1 MKMLKNS
8 KSINFIYKNKNQK
21 NSGEDK
27 FPLKYQ
33 NYLPKQYQKKEI
45 KCKKSD
51 STIKFKNSEIIN
63 NKQLLLAKRYT
74 MRNKYHKVDKI
85 NENKEKSNTKRLSKG
100 NSSYKNLKNPINGKE
115 NSDNFNCFSGRKSSL
130 PKQISFVS
138 KVYIDNL
145 PRTIDNDNND
155 SKFNKDKK
163 NKEKKYGKN
172 LRQSNFQ
179 NIKQNKVVNKKSNII
194 NPIYDYQINQLK
206 QIIMKQNIDNCIEK
220 ILSNKLKNKNA
231 NNKNKL
237 NNTFKNTNN
246 NDSNIYLTSFSPPQK
261 NNIIYKMSSN
271 SKTSIFSNTNPS
283 INYNSETN
291 TTNTHANNFKSL
303 NNNNI
308 YIEDKKHLLTN
319 KSPNKKTS
327 EKSCPSFN
335 IYSNSTKNI
344 IDSYIIE
351 GNFSKNCSSSNLIL
365 RKTAGPCL
373 NSIKGALRPFCS
385 LITIPINNKIKK
397 DKNKDNFNS
406 SNENVNYIFDKD
418 KYFNEFK
425 NRMNLNIN
433 NLFFKTKRKKWKN
446 MIQNKSKIHE
456 KQDIIDRKE
465 NFLSEESNNNEFFYN
480 NNERRNSALLTEKI
494 NKNDKIVK
502 IKKLKTINLNNN
514 SNNKNYNINKE
525 DFILND
531 IFLKKR
537 RARKR
542 LSDTDTD
549 TESNHINLTNFVY
562 AKNKNNKNYNIIN
575 NKSSFISF
583 NRRTV
588 NENINFNYNSNF
600 SNCNSNNN
608 KGRNAYNILHN
619 NFFEPQTTIVNKKNK
634 NSNRIINSNSN
645 RNNYTQSKNKDNK
658 SLTIQNIKEK
668 SEGKNVIKSSRNKN
682 IVNEIFGRVNK
693 ETYYL
698 RIINELNKYKKE
710 KIARK
715 KELDSC
721 FLNNSNNNKVNNI
734 TNNNNNSDMNK
745 KKKENKQKIIV
756 EIDENKIKENISQN
770 TLSMY
775 TIYILSKYYPHCS
788 KMGLSK
794 ITLFDKNGNVIPI
807 ICSNTNSNSNKWKNV
822 ELANLFNSVMTNN
835 SLSNENKN
843 KDFPFIME
851 YKKNI
856 YINFYIKNV
865 KTNNID
871 YIQINNYSDLKNEIS
886 PVKNIHI
893 FKGNKMIYKGMLSE
907 KNNINKIYLNVIN
920 DKICSNIINASKNIN
935 KDENKVKQRP
945 LSSTKPRG
953 IHNIQ
958 ITKVSTNRKN
968 EAEECYT
975 KKNIFNKSNYK
986 GYLYNEKVNNKSHG
1000 QSDKKNR
1007 INDLRNSKLL
1017 SGNLKQQLNI
1027 SNTYTINNIT
1037 NNLQK
1042 TFYEIGER
1050 YSNQYNDENSE
1061 SNNNKNIEEKLFYN
1075 PNNIN
1080 YNSHESNVYKKY
1092 SYNVINEY
1100 DNNNTKKEK
1109 EEKRFFK
1116 SNSEKK
1122 FKKSI
1127 IKTHKS
1133 LLFQKINEENND
1145 IKFNDFNNYTYFNS
1159 NRTPSNYN
1167 YTLYKNNLKS
1177 NINNNIMNYH
1187 KKYIEFNKICF
1198 ILTSN
1203 YGHSKYIGLTGIEF
1217 YNLKGDLIN
1226 IEKAVSIGA
1235 LPKDLKTIYEDND
1248 ENRIFENVFNNINN
1262 TNDIENMWVTKFRKI
1277 PPLTFIEICFE
1288 DRIKISRIKIFNY
1301 NEKNKLEI
1309 GVKTID
1315 LYLDDKFYKT
1325 ILIRQGTGEIA
1336 FDHITL
1342 NNDNNCSNEEIE
1354 INKNYDFGQNITFP
1368 IIDEFIYNNSYL
1380 DENQSSKK
1388 YEYNNINYHIKN
1400 NLDDEIKYASYLY
1413 EQSYETPYLPCGY
1426 YVQFHFCSNYYKGM
1440 SLKEDLD
1447 SFKYKN
1453 MGLNNIEIF
1462 DTKGINVLSSNNFP
1476 DYKYKILSNYEIFNK
1491 EDGKIILNGTE
1502 NDNNNSIFYVF
1513 EKNIEISYI
1522 KFYPLT
1528 STQNN
1533 EEIKSLNSVK
1543 EIKIYCEKNIIFEGD
1558 LYLDKP
1564 TIVLFTCDSN
1574 IQKNINVNYL
1584 TKCNKNRECKEI
1596 LKEEYF
1602 SLLLN

>member
-1 MKMLKNS
+1 MLKNS
-8 KSINFIYKNKNQK
+8 KSINFIYKNKNSK

-27 FPLKYQ
+27 FPLKFQ
-33 NYLPKQYQKKEI
+33 NYHQKLYQKKEI

-74 MRNKYHKVDKI
+74 MRNKYHKIDKN
-85 NENKEKSNTKRLSKG
+85 NENKEKSNTKRLKKG
-100 NSSYKNLKNPINGKE
+100 NNSYKNLKNQINGKE
-115 NSDNFNCFSGRKSSL
+115 NNDNFNCFSGRKSSL

-138 KVYIDNL
+138 KIYNDNL

-155 SKFNKDKK
+155 IKDKK
-163 NKEKKYGKN
+163 STEKKYGKN

-179 NIKQNKVVNKKSNII
+179 NIKQNKIINKKSNIG
-194 NPIYDYQINQLK
+194 NPIYDYQMNQLK
-206 QIIMKQNIDNCIEK
+206 QIIIKQNIDNCIEK

-237 NNTFKNTNN
+237 NNTSKHTNN

-261 NNIIYKMSSN
+261 NNILYKLSSN

-283 INYNSETN
+283 INFNSETN

-303 NNNNI
+303 NNNNNNKNI
-308 YIEDKKHLLTN
+308 YIEDKKYLLTN

-335 IYSNSTKNI
+335 INSNSTKNI

-385 LITIPINNKIKK
+385 LISIPINNKIKK
-397 DKNKDNFNS
+397 DKTNKNIENYS
-406 SNENVNYIFDKD
+406 TSNENANYFFDKD

-433 NLFFKTKRKKWKN
+433 NLFFKTKRKKWQN
-446 MIQNKSKIHE
+446 MIENKSKIHE
-456 KQDIIDRKE
+456 KQDIIDKKE
-465 NFLSEESNNNEFFYN
+465 NFLSEESNNYEYFYS
-480 NNERRNSALLTEKI
+480 NNERRNSALLTEKV
-494 NKNDKIVK
+494 NKNDKNDKIVK
-502 IKKLKTINLNNN
+502 IKKIKAINLNNN

-562 AKNKNNKNYNIIN
+562 AKNKNNKNNNNIN

-588 NENINFNYNSNF
+588 NENNNYNSNF

-634 NSNRIINSNSN
+634 NGNRIINSNSN
-645 RNNYTQSKNKDNK
+645 RNNYTQNKAKDNK

-682 IVNEIFGRVNK
+682 IVNEIFGRDNK

-698 RIINELNKYKKE
+698 KIINELNKYKKE
-710 KIARK
+710 KKAKK
-715 KELDSC
+715 KELDIC
-721 FLNNSNNNKVNNI
+721 LLNNSNNNNKVNNA
-734 TNNNNNSDMNK
+734 TNNNNLDINK
-745 KKKENKQKIIV
+745 KKKENMQKIKA

-788 KMGLSK
+788 KIGLSK

-807 ICSNTNSNSNKWKNV
+807 ICSNTNSNSNNWSNI
-822 ELANLFNSVMTNN
+822 ELANLFNSIMTNN
-835 SLSNENKN
+835 SPSNGNKN

-871 YIQINNYSDLKNEIS
+871 YIQINNYSDLKNDIS

-893 FKGNKMIYKGMLSE
+893 FKGNKMIYKGMLNE
-907 KNNINKIYLNVIN
+907 KNNINKIHLNIIS
-920 DKICSNIINASKNIN
+920 DKIFSNIIKTNKSIN
-935 KDENKVKQRP
+935 KDENKIKQRP

-958 ITKVSTNRKN
+958 ITKISNNRKN
-968 EAEECYT
+968 EVEECYT
-975 KKNIFNKSNYK
+975 KKNIFNKSNNK
-986 GYLYNEKVNNKSHG
+986 GYLHNEKVNNKSHG
-1000 QSDKKNR
+1000 HSDKKNR

-1042 TFYEIGER
+1042 TFYEMGER
-1050 YSNQYNDENSE
+1050 YSNQYNDEMG
-1061 SNNNKNIEEKLFYN
+1061 EKIFYN
-1075 PNNIN
+1075 RNNIN
-1080 YNSHESNVYKKY
+1080 YNSHESNIYKKY

-1145 IKFNDFNNYTYFNS
+1145 IKFNDFNNHTYFNS
-1159 NRTPSNYN
+1159 NRTPSNNN

-1177 NINNNIMNYH
+1177 NLNNNITNYH

-1235 LPKDLKTIYEDND
+1235 LPKDLKTMYEDNE
-1248 ENRIFENVFNNINN
+1248 ENRIFENVFNNTNN
-1262 TNDIENMWVTKFRKI
+1262 TNDIENMWVTKFRKT

-1288 DRIKISRIKIFNY
+1288 DRIKLSRIKIFNY

-1315 LYLDDKFYKT
+1315 LYLDDKFYRT

-1336 FDHITL
+1336 FDHIT
-1342 NNDNNCSNEEIE
+1342 
-1354 INKNYDFGQNITFP
+1354 
-1368 IIDEFIYNNSYL
+1368 
-1380 DENQSSKK
+1380 
-1388 YEYNNINYHIKN
+1388 
-1400 NLDDEIKYASYLY
+1400 
-1413 EQSYETPYLPCGY
+1413 
-1426 YVQFHFCSNYYKGM
+1426 
-1440 SLKEDLD
+1440 
-1447 SFKYKN
+1447 
-1453 MGLNNIEIF
+1453 
-1462 DTKGINVLSSNNFP
+1462 
-1476 DYKYKILSNYEIFNK
+1476 
-1491 EDGKIILNGTE
+1491 
-1502 NDNNNSIFYVF
+1502 
-1513 EKNIEISYI
+1513 
-1522 KFYPLT
+1522 
-1528 STQNN
+1528 
-1533 EEIKSLNSVK
+1533 
-1543 EIKIYCEKNIIFEGD
+1543 
-1558 LYLDKP
+1558 
-1564 TIVLFTCDSN
+1564 
-1574 IQKNINVNYL
+1574 
-1584 TKCNKNRECKEI
+1584 
-1596 LKEEYF
+1596 
-1602 SLLLN
+1602 

>member
-1 MKMLKNS
+1 MLKNS

-21 NSGEDK
+21 NFGEDK

-33 NYLPKQYQKKEI
+33 NYHPKQYQKKEL
-45 KCKKSD
+45 KNKKSD

-74 MRNKYHKVDKI
+74 LRNKYHKIDKI
-85 NENKEKSNTKRLSKG
+85 NENKEKSNTNRLKKG
-100 NSSYKNLKNPINGKE
+100 NSSYKNLKNPIINGKE
-115 NSDNFNCFSGRKSSL
+115 NSDNFNYFSGRKNSL

-138 KVYIDNL
+138 KVYNDNL

-155 SKFNKDKK
+155 NKDRKSI
-163 NKEKKYGKN
+163 EKKYGKN
-172 LRQSNFQ
+172 LRQDNFQ
-179 NIKQNKVVNKKSNII
+179 NIKQNKIANKKNNIA

-206 QIIMKQNIDNCIEK
+206 QIIIKQSIDNCIEK

-237 NNTFKNTNN
+237 NNTSKNNNN

-261 NNIIYKMSSN
+261 NNVLYKMSSN

-283 INYNSETN
+283 INFNSETN
-291 TTNTHANNFKSL
+291 STNTHANNFKSL

-308 YIEDKKHLLTN
+308 YIEDKKYLLTN

-335 IYSNSTKNI
+335 VNNNSTKNI
-344 IDSYIIE
+344 IDSYVIE

-385 LITIPINNKIKK
+385 LISIPINNKIKK
-397 DKNKDNFNS
+397 DKTNKNIENYS
-406 SNENVNYIFDKD
+406 TSNENVNYFFDKD

-446 MIQNKSKIHE
+446 MIENKSKIHE
-456 KQDIIDRKE
+456 KQDVIDRKE
-465 NFLSEESNNNEFFYN
+465 NYLSEESNNYEYFYGS
-480 NNERRNSALLTEKI
+480 NERRNSALLTEKV
-494 NKNDKIVK
+494 NKNDKNEKIVK
-502 IKKLKTINLNNN
+502 IKKIKAINLNNN

-549 TESNHINLTNFVY
+549 TESNHINLTNFAY
-562 AKNKNNKNYNIIN
+562 AKNKNNKNNIN
-575 NKSSFISF
+575 NKSSLISF

-588 NENINFNYNSNF
+588 NENNNYNSNF

-645 RNNYTQSKNKDNK
+645 RNNYTQNKAKDNK

-668 SEGKNVIKSSRNKN
+668 SEGKNAIKSSRNKN
-682 IVNEIFGRVNK
+682 IVNEIFGRDNK

-710 KIARK
+710 KKTKK
-715 KELDSC
+715 KELDIC
-721 FLNNSNNNKVNNI
+721 LLNNSNNNKVNSVNN
-734 TNNNNNSDMNK
+734 TNLDMIK
-745 KKKENKQKIIV
+745 KKKENKQKIKE

-770 TLSMY
+770 TLTMY
-775 TIYILSKYYPHCS
+775 TIYILSKYYPHCN
-788 KMGLSK
+788 KIGLSK

-807 ICSNTNSNSNKWKNV
+807 ICSNTNSNSNNSKNI
-822 ELANLFNSVMTNN
+822 ELTNLFNNLMANN
-835 SLSNENKN
+835 SPSNRNKN

-871 YIQINNYSDLKNEIS
+871 YIQINNYSDLTNDIS

-893 FKGNKMIYKGMLSE
+893 FKGNKMIYKGMLND
-907 KNNINKIYLNVIN
+907 KNNINKIHLNVIN
-920 DKICSNIINASKNIN
+920 EKLYSNIINTSKNTN
-935 KDENKVKQRP
+935 KDEKNIKQRP

-958 ITKVSTNRKN
+958 ITKISNNRKN

-975 KKNIFNKSNYK
+975 KKNIFNKSNNK
-986 GYLYNEKVNNKSHG
+986 GHLYNEKVNNKSHG
-1000 QSDKKNR
+1000 HSDKKSR

-1042 TFYEIGER
+1042 TFYDVGER
-1050 YSNQYNDENSE
+1050 YSNQYNDEMSD
-1061 SNNNKNIEEKLFYN
+1061 SNNNKNVGEKLFYN
-1075 PNNIN
+1075 QNNIN
-1080 YNSHESNVYKKY
+1080 YNSHESNAYKKY

-1100 DNNNTKKEK
+1100 DNNNITQKGK

-1133 LLFQKINEENND
+1133 LLFQKIKEENND

-1159 NRTPSNYN
+1159 NRTPSNN
-1167 YTLYKNNLKS
+1167 NCTLYKNNLKS
-1177 NINNNIMNYH
+1177 NLNNNIVNYH

-1248 ENRIFENVFNNINN
+1248 ENRIFENVFNNTNN
-1262 TNDIENMWVTKFRKI
+1262 TNDIENMWVTKFRKT

-1325 ILIRQGTGEIA
+1325 IFIRQGTGEIA

-1354 INKNYDFGQNITFP
+1354 IYENYDFGQNITFP
-1368 IIDEFIYNNSYL
+1368 IIDEFIYKNSFL
-1380 DENQSSKK
+1380 DENQSSTR

-1400 NLDDEIKYASYLY
+1400 YMDDDEIKFASYLY

-1426 YVQFHFCSNYYKGM
+1426 YVQFHFCSNYYKGVP
-1440 SLKEDLD
+1440 SKEDLD

-1453 MGLNNIEIF
+1453 IGLNNIEIF
-1462 DTKGINVLSSNNFP
+1462 DTKGINILSTNNISN
-1476 DYKYKILSNYEIFNK
+1476 YKYKILSNYEIFNK
-1491 EDGKIILNGTE
+1491 EDDKIILNGTE

-1513 EKNIEISYI
+1513 EKNIKISYI

-1528 STQNN
+1528 NIQNN

-1574 IQKNINVNYL
+1574 IQKNINENYL
-1584 TKCNKNRECKEI
+1584 TKCNNKRECKEI
-1596 LKEEYF
+1596 LKEEYL
-1602 SLLLN
+1602 SLVLN